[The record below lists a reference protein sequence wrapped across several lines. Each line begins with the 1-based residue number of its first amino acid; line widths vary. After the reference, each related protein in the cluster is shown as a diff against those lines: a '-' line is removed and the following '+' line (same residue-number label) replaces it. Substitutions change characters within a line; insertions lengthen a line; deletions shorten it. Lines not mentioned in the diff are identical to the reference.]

1 MFSGM
6 FGLLSVDCE
15 GRRGR
20 TRNGQRDRAGYDAP
34 ARNMG
39 QNRCDS
45 SVEGVPAM
53 LMAPAI
59 SAGRRAA
66 EQRDQLASS

>member
-1 MFSGM
+1 
-6 FGLLSVDCE
+6 LRE

-20 TRNGQRDRAGYDAP
+20 ARNGQRDRAGYST
-34 ARNMG
+34 RLRETWVENC
-39 QNRCDS
+39 CDS

-66 EQRDQLASS
+66 EQRDELASS